1 MGYEAFA
8 RLNSCLFDWK
18 NVGWRW
24 KAANRLTIHSLTK
37 AKRQVHKNNQSQI
50 YKQQNTM
57 GNAKSMNRAEIEE
70 AAASGKWDN
79 NVEILSVVQDVQAKK
94 KRRKSKKERP
104 MEMNEI
110 DEIYDLVL
118 SLKNGGREGEDL
130 LNRFVHQ
137 QTKRASITTKSTTS
151 RPPVRSI
158 MIDTSS
164 TSHKST
170 RAQAA

>member
-1 MGYEAFA
+1 
-8 RLNSCLFDWK
+8 
-18 NVGWRW
+18 
-24 KAANRLTIHSLTK
+24 
-37 AKRQVHKNNQSQI
+37 
-50 YKQQNTM
+50 M

-70 AAASGKWDN
+70 AAASGKWDK

-137 QTKRASITTKSTTS
+137 QTKRASITKSTTS
-151 RPPVRSI
+151 RPPVRTI

-164 TSHKST
+164 GSHKST